1 MNITDF
7 IYFYIISFN
16 ERHNFKLISF
26 NEAQL
31 TLTTFKLIIY
41 LPVCGLQEGVSAF
54 RSYPAGLRDVINY
67 TKHRYNNPPIYIT
80 ETGTRQCFNPGLSII
95 SSLKK
100 HGSDHYAQQHE
111 FWIGY
116 ADFDNGTTP
125 LEEALH
131 DSRRVEYHSQH
142 LSYLIEA
149 IRCVQHIHVFVV
161 IWVCHVECEL
171 LTRAF

>member
-1 MNITDF
+1 MLFYIDR
-7 IYFYIISFN
+7 YIISFN
-16 ERHNFKLISF
+16 EWQLIGF
-26 NEAQL
+26 NEAQP
-31 TLTTFKLIIY
+31 TLTFKLIIY
-41 LPVCGLQEGVSAF
+41 LPLCGNLQEGVSSF

-80 ETGTRQCFNPGLSII
+80 ETGTPQCFNPGLSII

-125 LEEALH
+125 LEEALR

-142 LSYLIEA
+142 LSYLLEA